1 MYDWSDDN
9 WRSYSMRIWEH
20 IPTLHG
26 HSIYEKYACCS
37 SNACSGIIQKVSKE
51 QNTFL
56 KRWESTSPVQLA
68 LHAVSRALFLEIARI
83 SFARDWVGVSDIYE
97 VSPIIS
103 TPSCLW
109 QKKSSSSLLTLL
121 NLFSLLP
128 FTKHVAFLSC
138 SKSQSLTNAFSFTE
152 SSFFRSSVNEDE
164 AKAET
169 IRNLRK
175 SFASLFS
182 D

>member
-1 MYDWSDDN
+1 MQCF
-9 WRSYSMRIWEH
+9 RSV
-20 IPTLHG
+20 
-26 HSIYEKYACCS
+26 KKAVC
-37 SNACSGIIQKVSKE
+37 
-51 QNTFL
+51 FL
-56 KRWESTSPVQLA
+56 KKRLSYFSNQSTEGTCCIAAA
-68 LHAVSRALFLEIARI
+68 LYATSNYIAYVECPFGSHANCLHLM
-83 SFARDWVGVSDIYE
+83 DI
-97 VSPIIS
+97 
-103 TPSCLW
+103 
-109 QKKSSSSLLTLL
+109 
-121 NLFSLLP
+121 LP
-128 FTKHVAFLSC
+128 FLIIDTSYMWMEAGRQYDHTKHVAFLSC

>member
-1 MYDWSDDN
+1 MKKAECAN
-9 WRSYSMRIWEH
+9 
-20 IPTLHG
+20 L
-26 HSIYEKYACCS
+26 
-37 SNACSGIIQKVSKE
+37 Q

-56 KRWESTSPVQLA
+56 KRWESASPVQLA
-68 LHAVSRALFLEIARI
+68 LQAVSRALFLEIARI
-83 SFARDWVGVSDIYE
+83 SFARDWVGVSNIYE

>member
-1 MYDWSDDN
+1 MEVDKQYD
-9 WRSYSMRIWEH
+9 H
-20 IPTLHG
+20 
-26 HSIYEKYACCS
+26 
-37 SNACSGIIQKVSKE
+37 
-51 QNTFL
+51 
-56 KRWESTSPVQLA
+56 
-68 LHAVSRALFLEIARI
+68 
-83 SFARDWVGVSDIYE
+83 
-97 VSPIIS
+97 
-103 TPSCLW
+103 
-109 QKKSSSSLLTLL
+109 
-121 NLFSLLP
+121 
-128 FTKHVAFLSC
+128 TKLIFLSC